1 MLNNFRQRSLY
12 ILPEKRI
19 QGYLFSFVFTACVC
33 MCVRGS
39 AEVAESSQ
47 KGFLLGTNS
56 YKQGVRWKQF
66 GELKG
71 GQFFPS

>member
-1 MLNNFRQRSLY
+1 
-12 ILPEKRI
+12 
-19 QGYLFSFVFTACVC
+19 

-71 GQFFPS
+71 GQFFPSYVQQLASHFSCSLRVDSVPHEVTKEN